1 MDNKKN
7 QIVLKLLATLIIM
20 IISQL
25 ISLYHEKAILQ
36 AALNN
41 YLIENNITP
50 PVLQKE
56 FYTNK

>member
-7 QIVLKLLATLIIM
+7 QIVLKLLATLIII

-25 ISLYHEKAILQ
+25 ISLYHEKNMLET
-36 AALNN
+36 ALNN
-41 YLIENNITP
+41 YLIENNIPSTL
-50 PVLQKE
+50 LQKN